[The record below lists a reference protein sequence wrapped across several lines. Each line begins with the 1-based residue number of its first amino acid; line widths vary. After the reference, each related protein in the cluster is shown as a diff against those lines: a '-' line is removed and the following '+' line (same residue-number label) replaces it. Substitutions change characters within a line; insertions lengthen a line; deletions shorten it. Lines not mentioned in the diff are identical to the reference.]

1 MRIFDRYIARQ
12 VLTAT
17 LAAVLVLSVVMVL
30 GNIFRHLLSLPAE
43 ILRDMPPMLIA
54 RFIGYALVASL
65 PFTVPW
71 SLLTALLLVFGRL
84 SADNELLAI
93 RMGGNS
99 FLRICLPAFAF
110 ALALSSLCFWINLHI
125 APLAQSEIVRLPT
138 RMATANP
145 QALLTADRIIDQIDD
160 FVIYIGDKK
169 DDGRLTEFQ
178 MIMLNEQRQSTGY
191 INSRKVIVTENPE
204 EHGLDL
210 QLNDSLVVL
219 RDEFRSNDLES
230 GPRNVLRIHPPIFV
244 GQFEKTVTLRRLY
257 EKLERM
263 KPGMLP
269 TRSLGEKIESK
280 MAEARAAAG
289 ESKNRRHS
297 RPGQLLAEASEL
309 RTEFNKRFSF
319 SLACL
324 VFAGIGIPLGV
335 TAQRRE
341 TSVGFALSLVVGM
354 TYLAILLLGDNVLKD
369 NPRAF
374 PWIIVWLPNI
384 IFVTLGGWLFWRLQ
398 RR

>member
-99 FLRICLPAFAF
+99 FLRICLPVFAF

-204 EHGLDL
+204 ERGLDL

-269 TRSLGEKIESK
+269 TRALSEKIEGK
-280 MAEARAAAG
+280 MAEARAAAAG
-289 ESKNRRHS
+289 SKSRRQSRARSTAGRSERTSDRVQQAVQFFARVPGVRRDRHSARSDRTAARNLGGICPQPGRRHDVS
-297 RPGQLLAEASEL
+297 RHPAARRQCPEGQPARVPLAYRL
-309 RTEFNKRFSF
+309 GCLTLFS
-319 SLACL
+319 
-324 VFAGIGIPLGV
+324 
-335 TAQRRE
+335 
-341 TSVGFALSLVVGM
+341 
-354 TYLAILLLGDNVLKD
+354 
-369 NPRAF
+369 
-374 PWIIVWLPNI
+374 
-384 IFVTLGGWLFWRLQ
+384 
-398 RR
+398 